1 MKCSSMSFLRRSL
14 RSAALACGVS
24 LLLAGAGLQARA
36 QTDAGDKSDPITK
49 VDKTDKTD
57 KTVDKTAPTSVGEEI
72 ISQTQPIKANY
83 VISVSVVG
91 EPDPSG
97 TYAVDAS
104 GNINV
109 KYAGIMQPI
118 KVIGKT
124 PAQTAAAIA
133 DYLKVY
139 VKNPQ
144 VTVTIVSVPRPVI
157 FIGGAVRN
165 SGPLVIGNEVTLIDV
180 LSRVD
185 PTENSDLSRVNILRH
200 IKVGNEDKVTTL
212 TFNFDKFF
220 RPAPGETPDETQ
232 NPVLKDK
239 DRIIVAFKTLPSKGT
254 VSVFGEVEKTQ
265 RDIPLPTGQTM
276 TVREAVNIV
285 GGTRNDANRK
295 QVIIRRVGEDR
306 PLVVDLDKAEQG
318 DVVNNITLKPD
329 DTIYVEKLENNSY
342 ININGG
348 FVKPGKLI
356 YDKRTTLT
364 QAIGEVGGVAP
375 FAKEGNGV
383 IFRHPDND
391 AKHSQIIPFNYRDI
405 AKGKAQDIELLA
417 GDSIMLP
424 TGQPPRSRDIFD
436 YVGVFSSVLYTG
448 LLLRSF

>member
-1 MKCSSMSFLRRSL
+1 MKFSLVSHARRTLR
-14 RSAALACGVS
+14 AAILACGVG
-24 LLLAGAGLQARA
+24 LLLGVPALQSQA
-36 QTDAGDKSDPITK
+36 QTTDAGDKSNPLTK
-49 VDKTDKTD
+49 QEKTDNTD
-57 KTVDKTAPTSVGEEI
+57 RTADKVAGSVGEEI
-72 ISQTQPIKANY
+72 ISQSQPIKVNY

-104 GNINV
+104 GNINI

-118 KVIGKT
+118 KVSGKT
-124 PAQTAAAIA
+124 PAQTAVAIA
-133 DYLKVY
+133 DALKVY

-144 VTVTIVSVPRPVI
+144 VSVTIVSVPRPVI

-180 LSRVD
+180 LSRAD
-185 PTENSDLSRVNILRH
+185 PTENADLSRVSILRH
-200 IKVGNEDKVTTL
+200 TKVGTEDKVTTL
-212 TFNFDKFF
+212 TFNYDKFY
-220 RPAPGETPDETQ
+220 RPAAGETPDESQ

-254 VSVFGEVEKTQ
+254 ISVFGEVEKTQ
-265 RDIPLPTGQTM
+265 RDIPLPTGQTL
-276 TVREAVNIV
+276 TVREAVNLV
-285 GGTRNDANRK
+285 GGTRVSANRK

-329 DTIYVEKLENNSY
+329 DTVYVEKLENNSY

-348 FVKPGKLI
+348 FVRPGKQV

-364 QAIGEVGGVAP
+364 QAIGEAGGVAP
-375 FAKEGNGV
+375 FAKEKDGI

-391 AKHSQIIPFNYRDI
+391 AKHSQIIPFSYRDI
-405 AKGKAQDIELLA
+405 AKGKAQDVELLP
-417 GDSIMLP
+417 GDTITIP
-424 TGQPPRSRDIFD
+424 TGTPPRGRDIFD
-436 YVGVFSSVLYTG
+436 YVGLVSSVAYLG
-448 LLLRSF
+448 LLVRGF